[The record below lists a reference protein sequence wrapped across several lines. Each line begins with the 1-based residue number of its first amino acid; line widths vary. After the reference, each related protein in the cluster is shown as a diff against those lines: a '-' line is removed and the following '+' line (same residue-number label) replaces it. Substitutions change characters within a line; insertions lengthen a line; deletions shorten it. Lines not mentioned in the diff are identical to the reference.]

1 MNPEHEKDICYS
13 PMVSN
18 KEGIEM
24 PDARNISEKLAIPN
38 YGNNFEESVI
48 IEWLRSRG
56 SELESD
62 CD

>member
-1 MNPEHEKDICYS
+1 
-13 PMVSN
+13 
-18 KEGIEM
+18 M